1 MHQIRFRPRAPVQLT
16 AGSSIAAWLNEL
28 PYQWLNAPTVWAI
41 LYTVVV
47 EMVKL
52 EENIKKRFTDIKSAA
67 ATQAAAV
74 SVIMLSWYSNIGL
87 PFTRW
92 TMNENPLQ
100 HVVLKCLL
108 IIITLVRFEFDLR
121 ACNAHCT
128 VMSVV
133 FVCLPA
139 SISPKLHVM
148 AAARFFC
155 GGVAICYVL
164 PVPWMTSYLLIVGHR
179 EACWYRCIEWRHC
192 VVVRRLTPL
201 LHRIGCVV
209 SWTVAWWAVELKD
222 NAIFLNE

>member
-1 MHQIRFRPRAPVQLT
+1 VDHEREC
-16 AGSSIAAWLNEL
+16 SSA
-28 PYQWLNAPTVWAI
+28 
-41 LYTVVV
+41 
-47 EMVKL
+47 
-52 EENIKKRFTDIKSAA
+52 
-67 ATQAAAV
+67 
-74 SVIMLSWYSNIGL
+74 
-87 PFTRW
+87 
-92 TMNENPLQ
+92 
-100 HVVLKCLL
+100 CLL

-192 VVVRRLTPL
+192 VVVRMLTPL

-209 SWTVAWWAVELKD
+209 SWTVAWWAVRRYEHSYRAASVTKKLKIELKD
-222 NAIFLNE
+222 NAKIFFKWIKIFRIIRTIIRRYSAASPELTKVLFPV